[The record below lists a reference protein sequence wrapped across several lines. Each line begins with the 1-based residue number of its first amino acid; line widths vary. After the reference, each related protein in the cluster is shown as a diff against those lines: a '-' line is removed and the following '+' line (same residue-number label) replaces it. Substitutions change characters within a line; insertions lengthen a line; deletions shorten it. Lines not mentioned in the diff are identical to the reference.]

1 MIGAETGVL
10 NATVPWNSFAS
21 TDYWSH
27 NYATMQP
34 ADQEII
40 RVVAP
45 FLSERLSGQGPVAAA
60 VDVGSGTNLYPAL
73 LMLPWAKRIDLT
85 DFSARNVEWLR
96 GTLMTDRGTWS
107 WKPFWAQMREVG
119 GYDRVEAPRQLLRSR
134 CLPLDGPG
142 VQQRSVFDLPAGRWN
157 LGTMFFV
164 AESITQSESEFRLAT
179 ARFVHALTPGAPFA
193 AAFMAGSNGYKV
205 AGARYPALSI
215 DADDAERALTGAG
228 AAEVKI
234 AYFDRDEVPLVRPDY
249 DGMILA
255 TGIAGGR

>member
-21 TDYWSH
+21 TAYWSH
-27 NYATMQP
+27 NYATLQP
-34 ADQEII
+34 ADREII
-40 RVVAP
+40 RVVSP
-45 FLSERLSGQGPVAAA
+45 FLAERMHGLPPVARA

-73 LMLPWAKRIDLT
+73 LMLPWADRIDLT

-96 GTLMTDRGTWS
+96 AAIGAEPEDWS
-107 WKPFWAQMREVG
+107 WGPFWEQMAAVE
-119 GYDRVEAPRQLLRSR
+119 GYAGITAPRERLRAT
-134 CLPLDGPG
+134 CPA
-142 VQQRSVFDLPAGRWN
+142 VQQRSVFDLPAGTWQ

-164 AESITQSESEFRLAT
+164 AESITQSEAEFRAAT
-179 ARFVHALTPGAPFA
+179 ACFVRALVPGAPFA
-193 AAFMAGSNGYKV
+193 AAFMAGSKGYQV
-205 AGARYPALSI
+205 GGEPYPALSI
-215 DADDAERALTGAG
+215 DADDAERALTAAGAG
-228 AAEVKI
+228 EVKI